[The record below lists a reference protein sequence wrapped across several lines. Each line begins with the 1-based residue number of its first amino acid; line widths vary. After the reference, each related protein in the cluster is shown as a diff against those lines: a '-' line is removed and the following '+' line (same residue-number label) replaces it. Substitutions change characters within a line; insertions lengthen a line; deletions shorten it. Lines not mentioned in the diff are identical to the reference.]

1 MVRLQ
6 LQVCLR
12 GDVALMYNEEGKRM
26 YFVHRGTMQVMH
38 ENFTLSYLKEGSYF
52 GEIGLITSKQTA
64 TVRAVVDSL
73 LYFLAKP
80 DFEEVPTGARILLT
94 SQPALHSPH
103 ASCAAHSGKGA
114 CE

>member
-1 MVRLQ
+1 MPLFRNCSASLIRRLVVRLQ

-38 ENFTLSYLKEGSYF
+38 ENFTLSYLKSGAYF

-64 TVRAVVDSL
+64 TARARR
-73 LYFLAKP
+73 
-80 DFEEVPTGARILLT
+80 GAE
-94 SQPALHSPH
+94 
-103 ASCAAHSGKGA
+103 CAHSDAPFLGCCDTRA
-114 CE
+114 NRRLI